1 MLRERMRT
9 QRALGARD
17 GIELAKLL
25 DGAAPWPD
33 ALREH
38 VSPLAKMIAERSA
51 AERHAATVQRPGA
64 HRADRRPRV
73 TVERVKREAAEAGC
87 WWREG
92 ARPNGDPACPW
103 PRLGRLTHD
112 PSATPGWRIFK
123 SGGYA

>member
-1 MLRERMRT
+1 MRT
-9 QRALGARD
+9 QHALGARD

-25 DGAAPWPD
+25 DGAAPWPG

-64 HRADRRPRV
+64 HRTDRRPRV

-92 ARPNGDPACPW
+92 ADRMAI
-103 PRLGRLTHD
+103 RLAHGLERDAL
-112 PSATPGWRIFK
+112 RRNRRK
-123 SGGYA
+123 R